1 MGPPSAGVPTRP
13 ESPAPA
19 PPPGRA
25 LRALR
30 LGVAGSVVIFA
41 MANPWLSWPCPL
53 RTVLHVPCP
62 TCGMTRATLCL
73 CTLDFAGA
81 ARLHPL
87 VFVTL
92 PVLALASALEAH
104 GYVQYARWGTVARH
118 RGVSRA
124 LTALLVVLLALWIA
138 RFFGALG
145 GPAPI

>member
-1 MGPPSAGVPTRP
+1 MSPSSAGVPTRP

-19 PPPGRA
+19 SPPGRA

-30 LGVAGSVVIFA
+30 LGVAGSVVILA
-41 MANPWLSWPCPL
+41 MVNPWFSWPCPL

-73 CTLDFAGA
+73 CALDLAGA
-81 ARLHPL
+81 ARIHPL
-87 VFVTL
+87 VFLTL
-92 PVLALASALEAH
+92 PVLTWALALESY
-104 GYVQYARWGTVARH
+104 GYVQYARWGGATRH

-124 LTALLVVLLALWIA
+124 LTLLLVLLLALWIA

-145 GPAPI
+145 GPVPI